1 MTGRFTTLVLSG
13 ANVDA
18 TGTFDP
24 QDASVDHATILFLVV
39 QGKDA
44 DMVWTHGRG
53 EWQRGANNNTW
64 IGTAPAEGKRAGGGD
79 GTIVQGVD
87 NNRVR
92 GIAMALVVLPAQHRP
107 NSPKFDPP
115 TIQALTWCA
124 TTALT

>member
-53 EWQRGANNNTW
+53 EWQRGANNNSW
-64 IGTAPAEGKRAGGGD
+64 IGTAPAEVTARSF
-79 GTIVQGVD
+79 
-87 NNRVR
+87 RE
-92 GIAMALVVLPAQHRP
+92 
-107 NSPKFDPP
+107 S
-115 TIQALTWCA
+115 
-124 TTALT
+124 TTTGSAESR